1 MIVRI
6 LGEGQYE
13 LPETAMTRLDALDH
27 ALEQAI
33 EASDEAAASSALA
46 AIIAEVRSSGTAVH
60 AATLIPSDLTVPHE
74 GSTIAEIE
82 QLLASESAPDPATSV
97 TEGA

>member
-13 LPETAMTRLDALDH
+13 LPESELGTLEALDND
-27 ALEQAI
+27 LNTAI
-33 EASDEAAASSALA
+33 EAEDESAYETALQA
-46 AIIAEVRSSGTAVH
+46 LVERVRSSGSLLDPGV
-60 AATLIPSDLTVPHE
+60 LVPSDLTVPQEH
-74 GSTIAEIE
+74 STLADLRE
-82 QLLASESAPDPATSV
+82 LLSSEPDTAGTV